1 MEGWSRLADSA
12 KAKKR
17 GDFFGF
23 SRTAFGTVKTR
34 TDGKRLFIFTDSGN
48 ITKKEAYAYSLD
60 SSGVPVP
67 APVLRA

>member
-1 MEGWSRLADSA
+1 MTDSV

-48 ITKKEAYAYSLD
+48 ITKKEAYAYTLD
-60 SSGVPVP
+60 PSGVPVP
-67 APVLRA
+67 AAVLLA